1 MLKWHRGTGPSVH
14 SWMGGAG
21 GAEQGQPGPNAAAPT
36 RGPEPSLPSSQPHK
50 AMQRGEDAIAVPLQA
65 VGVSLA
71 FFLQSQEIKCNVA
84 TCLPTAAPEL
94 RPGQGCGQP
103 GAARASPRSPRAA
116 RQGGD
121 AAFRCP
127 PRLWL
132 TKATAT
138 LCVPSWRT
146 RPVAAQCRSGS
157 TRPLP
162 APAPSTPV
170 PVIASGRKGQAFSC
184 GGHEPALLS
193 PSPSILPSF
202 QVLERKQTNQPSTD

>member
-1 MLKWHRGTGPSVH
+1 MLGELSRVSR
-14 SWMGGAG
+14 
-21 GAEQGQPGPNAAAPT
+21 APT
-36 RGPEPSLPSSQPHK
+36 PPHPHAALSRACRAASLTKQCSGEKLPSL
-50 AMQRGEDAIAVPLQA
+50 
-65 VGVSLA
+65 SLCKPWGFRLL

-116 RQGGD
+116 WQGGD

-202 QVLERKQTNQPSTD
+202 RVLERKQTNQPSTD